1 MMRIIW
7 CVAALLGLVAAAP
20 SASAWDRGD
29 ADVLTVLPNTSS
41 GQPSSVEGL
50 TVGPDGNIYVPTF
63 GFNATGALTD
73 NATLYVLKPNG
84 KSTTGD
90 HCKFESPRARIALQ
104 SRQRIPAGA

>member
-41 GQPSSVEGL
+41 GQPSSVE
-50 TVGPDGNIYVPTF
+50 
-63 GFNATGALTD
+63 A
-73 NATLYVLKPNG
+73 
-84 KSTTGD
+84 
-90 HCKFESPRARIALQ
+90 
-104 SRQRIPAGA
+104 